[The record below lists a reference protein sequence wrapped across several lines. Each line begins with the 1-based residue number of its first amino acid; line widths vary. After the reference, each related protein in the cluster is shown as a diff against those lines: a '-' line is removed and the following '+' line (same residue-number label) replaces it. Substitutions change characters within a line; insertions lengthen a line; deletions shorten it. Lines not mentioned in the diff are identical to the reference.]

1 MEKRGINYV
10 GILKAKILNPDE
22 IDEMEKR
29 TGIYAYVRV
38 ERDNNYY
45 DMLYSMRKYVSS
57 IDDTIEN
64 KKKRLREN

>member
-10 GILKAKILNPDE
+10 GILKVKILNPDE

-29 TGIYAYVRV
+29 TGIYDYVRV
-38 ERDNNYY
+38 ERDSNYY

-57 IDDTIEN
+57 IDDTDEN
-64 KKKRLREN
+64 KKKRRGEN